1 MLRRISVVSLIILVI
16 AVLIIPTAAAGTA
29 GSYYVQIT
37 LQPGESTSVP
47 MMFWCLNY
55 GKNFPGS
62 VSGPTQV
69 AADDVLK
76 VVSVARDKN
85 VLDSEPFQVQIAI
98 WYAVDGI
105 YHTAIGVNRDL
116 AESIVNEASQL
127 DLPPLPSGVP
137 TLDAA
142 VANGSAQVV
151 VQNFQ
156 SIPNPTDP
164 NEIPFEG
171 KGNVVISNTTQ
182 SALTFILVDGQEFAP
197 DNEENQAMV
206 GVIEGEFNPPTTGGD
221 GLWVNT
227 QLLLWAAA
235 AVSLVFAGAMIRRPR
250 PMKR

>member
-1 MLRRISVVSLIILVI
+1 MLRRIAVVSLIVLVI
-16 AVLIIPTAAAGTA
+16 AGLIIPTAAAGTA

-47 MMFWCLNY
+47 MMFWCLSY

-69 AADDVLK
+69 ASEDVLK
-76 VVSVARDKN
+76 VVSVAREKD

-151 VQNFQ
+151 VQDFQ

-182 SALTFILVDGQEFAP
+182 SPLTFILVDGQEFAP

-227 QLLLWAAA
+227 QLVLWAAA
-235 AVSLVFAGAMIRRPR
+235 AVSLVFAGALLRRPR
-250 PMKR
+250 PMGR

>member
-1 MLRRISVVSLIILVI
+1 MLRRISVVSLVILVI
-16 AVLIIPTAAAGTA
+16 AGLIIPTAAAGTA

-37 LQPGESTSVP
+37 LKPGESTSVP

-55 GKNFPGS
+55 GRDFPTS

-69 AADDVLK
+69 AAEDVLK
-76 VVSVARDKN
+76 VVNVARQKG

-98 WYAVDGI
+98 WYAVDGV

-116 AESIVNEASQL
+116 AEAIVNEASAL
-127 DLPPLPSGVP
+127 ELPPLPSGVP
-137 TLDAA
+137 TLDGA

-151 VQNFQ
+151 VQDFQ

-171 KGNVVISNTTQ
+171 KGTVVISNTTQ
-182 SALTFILVDGQEFAP
+182 SPLTFVLVDGQEFAP
-197 DNEENQAMV
+197 DNAEHQGMV
-206 GVIEGEFNPPTTGGD
+206 GVIEGEFNPPTTGGN

-235 AVSLVFAGAMIRRPR
+235 AVSLVFVGALLRRPR
-250 PMKR
+250 PLAR